1 MSAFYRVATAT
12 VVLALPFA
20 RRVGSGQVAART
32 GTIVLAVVAGVF
44 FTLDLDVWNT
54 AVFMTNSASVT
65 LFANDA
71 PVIVGLEAL
80 LLFHERLQRPSW
92 IGLALALVGI
102 VVIGGDVLTPSRLG
116 AGDILALLSGAFYA
130 SYLLVTQ
137 RIRARLDTL
146 SSLWIGGA
154 VSAALLLALNV
165 ALHRALWSFPTGAYL
180 ALLGLGLIS
189 QVMAWLAINY
199 ALGRLPAAIVS
210 VTLLEQPILTAM
222 LAIPLRGE
230 SLDVRQ
236 IIGRVIALA
245 GIYLVNH
252 GIA

>member
-1 MSAFYRVATAT
+1 MGTVGIALSATFTRCAGVPGAVSAFYRVATAT

-44 FTLDLDVWNT
+44 FTLDLGVWNT

-80 LLFHERLQRPSW
+80 LLFHERLQRSYW

-102 VVIGGDVLTPSRLG
+102 VVVIGGDILAPSRLG

-165 ALHRALWSFPTGAYL
+165 ALERYGASQH
-180 ALLGLGLIS
+180 ARIS
-189 QVMAWLAINY
+189 
-199 ALGRLPAAIVS
+199 R
-210 VTLLEQPILTAM
+210 
-222 LAIPLRGE
+222 
-230 SLDVRQ
+230 SLVW
-236 IIGRVIALA
+236 G
-245 GIYLVNH
+245 
-252 GIA
+252 